1 MERLTNSG
9 TKEAKPNV
17 TIREV
22 MNKLAEYENLEE
34 KGLLPK
40 LPCSIGSDVYFIPS
54 KVNYNLNILNEHEE
68 NNRVYYQKV
77 ARIVFTEHGWYL
89 ECNLDLEYGTD
100 RILVD
105 KFYRETWFLSQAEA
119 EEALERTERE

>member
-22 MNKLAEYENLEE
+22 MNKLAEYEDFEE

-40 LPCSIGSDVYFIPS
+40 LPCSIGSIVYFIPS
-54 KVNYNLNILNEHEE
+54 KSNFRFNKLGHEK
-68 NNRVYYQKV
+68 NNRVYHQKV
-77 ARIVFTEHGWYL
+77 AKITFTENGWYM
-89 ECNLDLEYGTD
+89 ECDKDLEYGTGK
-100 RILVD
+100 ILVE
-105 KFYRETWFLSQAEA
+105 KFYQETWFLSQAEA
-119 EEALERTERE
+119 EEALERMERE